1 MNSATA
7 RVSENGK
14 GKKNTD
20 SYTMLVERDSRRI
33 RLDLLSHGGYNIYG
47 LGDPGWRRLGGNPM
61 AAAPDAFAL
70 RHPLWAGPN
79 TYVGGGATTPITNT
93 ITIL

>member
-1 MNSATA
+1 MGWETQ
-7 RVSENGK
+7 
-14 GKKNTD
+14 
-20 SYTMLVERDSRRI
+20 
-33 RLDLLSHGGYNIYG
+33 
-47 LGDPGWRRLGGNPM
+47 GWRRLGGNPM